1 MRAGIAVVFAASA
14 RLAWWRANRRPRL
27 SHLLETPGTIRV
39 MQHTVLVVE
48 DDAAVR
54 DSLIWALG
62 QDGYAVETASNGH
75 QALAAVAAKEP
86 DVVVLDVGLPGV
98 DGLAVCRRYRADG
111 RRTPVLMLT
120 ARDAI
125 ADRVAGLEAGAD
137 DYLVKPFAYEEL
149 LARLRALARRPPTRK
164 AVALR
169 SGPFEL
175 DEATRRVTVGGKPVD
190 LSQREFSILECL
202 LRRPGQVLS
211 RDQLLDYAWP
221 YGVALTP
228 NTVEAYIHLLREKV
242 GNVAASHIETVR
254 GVGYRLRE
262 G

>member
-1 MRAGIAVVFAASA
+1 V
-14 RLAWWRANRRPRL
+14 
-27 SHLLETPGTIRV
+27 HL
-39 MQHTVLVVE
+39 LVVE
-48 DDAAVR
+48 DDAR
-54 DSLIWALG
+54 LSRLLRRLLT
-62 QDGYAVETASNGH
+62 QDRHVVETALTAEEGLEIATST
-75 QALAAVAAKEP
+75 AE
-86 DVVVLDVGLPGV
+86 LDAIILDIGLPDRSGFDV
-98 DGLAVCRRYRADG
+98 ARILRRKG
-111 RRTPVLMLT
+111 SQVPILMLT
-120 ARDAI
+120 ARDAVS
-125 ADRVAGLEAGAD
+125 DRVEGLDAGAD

-149 LARLRALARRPPTRK
+149 LARLRALGRRPPARK
-164 AVALR
+164 SAALR

-175 DEATRRVTVGGKPVD
+175 DELTRRVTVAGNPVD

-242 GNVAASHIETVR
+242 GPQAASGIETVR

-262 G
+262 A

>member
-1 MRAGIAVVFAASA
+1 
-14 RLAWWRANRRPRL
+14 L
-27 SHLLETPGTIRV
+27 HLLI
-39 MQHTVLVVE
+39 VE
-48 DDAAVR
+48 DDGR
-54 DSLIWALG
+54 LSRLLKRLLT
-62 QDGYAVETASNGH
+62 QDRHVVE
-75 QALAAVAAKEP
+75 LAATAAAGLEMATSGLEL
-86 DVVVLDVGLPGV
+86 DAIVLDVGLPDRSGFDV
-98 DGLAVCRRYRADG
+98 ARQLRKDGCAV
-111 RRTPVLMLT
+111 PILMLT

-125 ADRVAGLEAGAD
+125 SARVEGLDAGAD
-137 DYLVKPFAYEEL
+137 DYLVKPFAYDEL
-149 LARLRALARRPPTRK
+149 LARLRALGRRPPTRK
-164 AVALR
+164 LAALK

-175 DEATRRVTVGGKPVD
+175 EETTRRVTVEGRPVQ
-190 LSQREFSILECL
+190 LSQREFAILECL

-242 GNVAASHIETVR
+242 GAGAAEYIETVR

>member
-1 MRAGIAVVFAASA
+1 VHVLLIEDDT
-14 RLAWWRANRRPRL
+14 RL
-27 SHLLETPGTIRV
+27 SRLLKRLLT
-39 MQHTVLVVE
+39 
-48 DDAAVR
+48 
-54 DSLIWALG
+54 
-62 QDGYAVETASNGH
+62 QDRHVVETALTAEEGLEVATSG
-75 QALAAVAAKEP
+75 LELDAVI
-86 DVVVLDVGLPGV
+86 LDVGLPDRSGFDV
-98 DGLAVCRRYRADG
+98 ARQLRRDGY
-111 RRTPVLMLT
+111 PVPILMLT
-120 ARDAI
+120 ARDAVS
-125 ADRVAGLEAGAD
+125 DRVEGLDAGAD

-149 LARLRALARRPPTRK
+149 LARLRALGRRPPTRK
-164 AVALR
+164 AIALR

-175 DEATRRVTVGGKPVD
+175 NETTRRVTVEGRPVD

-242 GNVAASHIETVR
+242 GNRAAAHIETVR
-254 GVGYRLRE
+254 GVGYRLKE

>member
-1 MRAGIAVVFAASA
+1 M
-14 RLAWWRANRRPRL
+14 
-27 SHLLETPGTIRV
+27 H
-39 MQHTVLVVE
+39 VLVVE
-48 DDAAVR
+48 DDAR
-54 DSLIWALG
+54 LCRLLKRLLT
-62 QDGYAVETASNGH
+62 QDRHVVETALTAEEGLEVATSS
-75 QALAAVAAKEP
+75 AELDAVI
-86 DVVVLDVGLPGV
+86 LDVGLPDKSGFEV
-98 DGLAVCRRYRADG
+98 ARLLRRQG
-111 RRTPVLMLT
+111 SQVPILMLT
-120 ARDAI
+120 ARDAVS
-125 ADRVAGLEAGAD
+125 DRVEGLDAGAD

-149 LARLRALARRPPTRK
+149 LARLRALGRRPPTRK
-164 AVALR
+164 LVALR

-175 DEATRRVTVGGKPVD
+175 DEITRRVTVGGRSVD

-242 GNVAASHIETVR
+242 GNNAAAHIETVR